1 MKGVSLGT
9 ISFPSPG
16 FPVNFLAFLTLH
28 ASNLWSLKPKP
39 TVARTDLFCSV
50 EMSDPAR
57 SKKTWFWNPDH
68 SFHTAN
74 NRGFHGDKRNSS
86 GETKTRCPAIPR
98 RGLEFLFRQCLN
110 RLYEGFLFAG
120 AQSLVSLTWP
130 RSMQRSRVPECQ
142 LLTRAIHRGG
152 P

>member
-1 MKGVSLGT
+1 MVLPRYPPKMTSLRKLASQGTVAESGRIEGAVGCEKEKHQDFITPCHGPEGEPTRRLPGT

-50 EMSDPAR
+50 EMSDPAL

-74 NRGFHGDKRNSS
+74 NRGFHGDKRNLS
-86 GETKTRCPAIPR
+86 GETRLGAR
-98 RGLEFLFRQCLN
+98 LFQ
-110 RLYEGFLFAG
+110 EEA
-120 AQSLVSLTWP
+120 
-130 RSMQRSRVPECQ
+130 
-142 LLTRAIHRGG
+142 
-152 P
+152 

>member
-1 MKGVSLGT
+1 MISSESQFQQDHEGGVSGT

-50 EMSDPAR
+50 EMSDPAL

-86 GETKTRCPAIPR
+86 GETRLGA
-98 RGLEFLFRQCLN
+98 RQFQ
-110 RLYEGFLFAG
+110 EE
-120 AQSLVSLTWP
+120 V
-130 RSMQRSRVPECQ
+130 
-142 LLTRAIHRGG
+142 
-152 P
+152 